1 MSYRR
6 ASSPT
11 VRRIITVATV
21 GNGAG
26 FFLAIDGH
34 PELAIVAVSLATA
47 AALTILRYL
56 VRPEGR

>member
-6 ASSPT
+6 PASAAL
-11 VRRIITVATV
+11 RRIITAAAV

-26 FFLAIDGH
+26 LFLAVAGR
-34 PELAIVAVSLATA
+34 PEWAIVAVSLATA

-56 VRPEGR
+56 VRQEGR

>member
-1 MSYRR
+1 VSYRR
-6 ASSPT
+6 PSSPA
-11 VRRIITVATV
+11 VRRIITVAAV

-26 FFLAIDGH
+26 FFLAVDGR

>member
-1 MSYRR
+1 MTYRR
-6 ASSPT
+6 PSAPA
-11 VRRIITVATV
+11 VRRIVTVAAV

-26 FFLAIDGH
+26 LFLAIDGH